1 MRLKYKLKDYQ
12 ALTLDNLIHLM
23 DIEENPDNY
32 EIPVLEKVAIFSNTT
47 VEDLEE
53 YDIEK
58 LKKLVKL
65 FSNKK
70 PNFEINRD
78 MEIDG
83 KMIYFRFRNEDLPA
97 KTILD
102 MKKMRLLEIV
112 KYYFVAKDEELSDD
126 WYLKNITLNEI
137 MFLLEHYDLYRQEI
151 LKIIPEMLKN
161 ND

>member
-1 MRLKYKLKDYQ
+1 MRLKYKIKDYQ
-12 ALTLDNLIHLM
+12 TLTLGELIKIM
-23 DIEENPDNY
+23 DIEENPDKY
-32 EIPVLEKVAIFSNTT
+32 EMPVLEKVAIFCNTT
-47 VEDLEE
+47 VSDLEE
-53 YDIEK
+53 YDFEK

-65 FSNKK
+65 FSTKK

-83 KMIYFRFRNEDLPA
+83 RLIYFRFRNEDLPT

-102 MKKMRLLEIV
+102 MKKMRILEVV
-112 KYYFVAKDEELSDD
+112 KYYFVAKDEELSDE
-126 WYLKNITLNEI
+126 WYLKNITLNEV

-151 LKIIPEMLKN
+151 LKIVPEMLKN